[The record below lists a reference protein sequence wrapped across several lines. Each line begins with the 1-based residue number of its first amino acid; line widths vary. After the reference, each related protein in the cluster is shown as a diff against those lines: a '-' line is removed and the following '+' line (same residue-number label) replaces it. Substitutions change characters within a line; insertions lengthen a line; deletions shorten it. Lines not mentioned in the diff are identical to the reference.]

1 MPEVREQTAYAAT
14 LRVQRGKILKRVC
27 LFRREL
33 RFRQLR
39 LHSQF
44 VRLPLKFGQ
53 RIFLTGRKE
62 VSGAA
67 PFAGFKGCGFKSQNN
82 RTYWV

>member
-14 LRVQRGKILKRVC
+14 LRVQRGKILEWVC

-39 LHSQF
+39 LH
-44 VRLPLKFGQ
+44 
-53 RIFLTGRKE
+53 
-62 VSGAA
+62 A
-67 PFAGFKGCGFKSQNN
+67 
-82 RTYWV
+82 